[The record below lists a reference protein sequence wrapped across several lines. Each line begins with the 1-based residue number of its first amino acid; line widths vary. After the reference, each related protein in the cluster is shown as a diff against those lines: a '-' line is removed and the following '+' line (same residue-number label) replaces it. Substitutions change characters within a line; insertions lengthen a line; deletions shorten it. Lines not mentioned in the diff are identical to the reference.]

1 MILATMAG
9 AITLGLNVDSLAAS
23 ASGMFNPDS
32 FTLDN
37 GMQVVVIE
45 NHRAP
50 VVSHWV
56 WYKVGTAD
64 SPVGKSG
71 LPHFVEHLM
80 FKGTDEIPPGE
91 FSRIVARHGGNDNAM
106 TSADFTAYFQ
116 NIARDRLEMVMEMEA
131 DRMANLRLELEQ
143 VLSERDVVLEERR
156 SRVDNQPSALWAEQL
171 SAAQYLNHPYRLP
184 IIGWYHEIESYTKE
198 DALAFYDAWYAPNN
212 AILVVAGAV
221 TAEELKPLAERT
233 YGQVQP
239 REVPERTRLVEPPQ
253 IVERRIELAHERVEQ
268 PSLMRS
274 YLAPSFATAEG
285 GEAYALEV
293 LAELFGSGGT
303 SRLYRSL
310 VVEQGLATSAGAFYR
325 GSSLDLT
332 TFRVYASPRPGG
344 DLDALEAAIDAEIA
358 RLLEGGVTPEEVAR
372 VQKRMIAEA
381 VYARDSLTTAVRV
394 FGSALTTGSTIEDV
408 EAWPERVAE
417 VTPEAVLEAAR
428 LVFDRDRSVTG
439 RLIPAGPAAA
449 TGSNGAGNLVPAISG
464 TAG

>member
-1 MILATMAG
+1 LATMAG

-32 FTLDN
+32 FNLDN

-91 FSRIVARHGGNDNAM
+91 FSRTVARHGGNDNAM

-233 YGQVQP
+233 YGQVQS